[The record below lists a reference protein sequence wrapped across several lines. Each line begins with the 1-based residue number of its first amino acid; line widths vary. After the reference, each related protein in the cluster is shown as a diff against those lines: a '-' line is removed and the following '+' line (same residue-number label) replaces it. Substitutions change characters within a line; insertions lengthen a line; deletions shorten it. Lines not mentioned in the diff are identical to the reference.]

1 MSYDE
6 YDYRFSKR
14 EIKGRPQSA
23 GRSPAETKQQS
34 DQARAERVSMLPSN
48 FGAALELL
56 KSGHKVARTG
66 WNGKGMY
73 LWLEKGSHDFGNE
86 AQSYIN
92 GVRCSL
98 FERGDK
104 GTSTRMPHICMR
116 AADGSTVTG
125 WLASQ
130 TDMLAID
137 WVAV

>member
-1 MSYDE
+1 MSHDE
-6 YDYRFSKR
+6 FDYRLG
-14 EIKGRPQSA
+14 KGDRKKI
-23 GRSPAETKQQS
+23 PAK
-34 DQARAERVSMLPSN
+34 AAAERSSDGPTEAGELTTLPFN
-48 FGAALELL
+48 FGAALERL
-56 KSGHKVARTG
+56 KNGEKVARKG

-73 LWLEKGSHDFGNE
+73 LWLEKGSHDFGTD
-86 AQSYIN
+86 AVQSYI
-92 GVRCSL
+92 GGIRCSL

-116 AADGSTVTG
+116 AADGSTVSG

>member
-6 YDYRFSKR
+6 YDYRLGKNERKR
-14 EIKGRPQSA
+14 IPGRPQGQA
-23 GRSPAETKQQS
+23 GGHDAATETVEAETTS
-34 DQARAERVSMLPSN
+34 LPFS
-48 FGAALELL
+48 FGAALDRL
-56 KSGHKVARTG
+56 KNGEKVARKG

-73 LWLEKGSHDFGNE
+73 LWLEKGSHDFGTDAVQN
-86 AQSYIN
+86 YI
-92 GVRCSL
+92 GGIRCSL
-98 FERGDK
+98 FEKGDK

>member
-1 MSYDE
+1 MASE
-6 YDYRFSKR
+6 EFDYRL
-14 EIKGRPQSA
+14 GRGDRKKIPSTTQAQRSSDSEAQA
-23 GRSPAETKQQS
+23 GELTT
-34 DQARAERVSMLPSN
+34 LPFN
-48 FGAALELL
+48 FGAALERL
-56 KSGHKVARTG
+56 KNGEKVARKG

-73 LWLEKGSHDFGNE
+73 LWLEKGSHDFGTDAE
-86 AQSYIN
+86 QSYI
-92 GVRCSL
+92 GGIRCSL

-125 WLASQ
+125 RLASQ

>member
-1 MSYDE
+1 MSHDE
-6 YDYRFSKR
+6 FDYRLGKGERKR
-14 EIKGRPQSA
+14 IPSTTLAQRSSDSDTPA
-23 GRSPAETKQQS
+23 GELTT
-34 DQARAERVSMLPSN
+34 LPFN
-48 FGAALELL
+48 FGAALERL
-56 KSGHKVARTG
+56 KNGEKVARKG

-73 LWLEKGSHDFGNE
+73 LWLEKGSHDFGTD
-86 AQSYIN
+86 AVQSYIG

-98 FERGDK
+98 FENGDK

>member
-1 MSYDE
+1 MARE
-6 YDYRFSKR
+6 EFDYRLG
-14 EIKGRPQSA
+14 KGERKKV
-23 GRSPAETKQQS
+23 PATGS
-34 DQARAERVSMLPSN
+34 AERSSDSATETGEMTTLPFN
-48 FGAALELL
+48 FGAALERL
-56 KSGHKVARTG
+56 KNGEKVARRG
-66 WNGKGMY
+66 WNGKGMH
-73 LWLEKGSHDFGNE
+73 LWLEKGSHDFGTD
-86 AQSYIN
+86 AVQSYIG

-116 AADGSTVTG
+116 TADGATVTG

>member
-6 YDYRFSKR
+6 MYYRLCKDKR
-14 EIKGRPQSA
+14 KRIPATGNAKKSSGETVE
-23 GRSPAETKQQS
+23 AETTS
-34 DQARAERVSMLPSN
+34 LPFS
-48 FGAALELL
+48 FGAALDRL
-56 KSGHKVARTG
+56 KNGEKVARKG

-73 LWLEKGSHDFGNE
+73 LWLEKGSHDFGTD
-86 AQSYIN
+86 AVQSYIS
-92 GVRCSL
+92 GVRCTL
-98 FERGDK
+98 FENGDK
-104 GTSTRMPHICMR
+104 GTVTRMPHICMR

>member
-6 YDYRFSKR
+6 YDYRLGKR
-14 EIKGRPQSA
+14 KPTGRPQSA
-23 GRSPAETKQQS
+23 DHSGGAKVAASEPAS
-34 DQARAERVSMLPSN
+34 LPFS
-48 FGAALELL
+48 FGAALDRL
-56 KSGHKVARTG
+56 KNGEKVARKG

-73 LWLEKGSHDFGNE
+73 LWLEKGSHDFGGE
-86 AQSYIN
+86 AQSYI
-92 GVRCSL
+92 GGLRCSL
-98 FERGDK
+98 FEKGDK
-104 GTSTRMPHICMR
+104 GASTRMPHICMR

>member
-6 YDYRFSKR
+6 YDYRLSKR
-14 EIKGRPQSA
+14 PRKGL
-23 GRSPAETKQQS
+23 PAK
-34 DQARAERVSMLPSN
+34 AAAERSSEGPSETEATSLPFS
-48 FGAALELL
+48 FGNAIERL
-56 KSGHKVARTG
+56 KNGEKVARKG

-73 LWLEKGSHDFGNE
+73 LWLEKGSHDFGTD
-86 AQSYIN
+86 AVQSYIG
-92 GVRCSL
+92 GVRCTL
-98 FERGDK
+98 FEKGDK

-137 WVAV
+137 WVTA

>member
-1 MSYDE
+1 MARE
-6 YDYRFSKR
+6 EFDYRL
-14 EIKGRPQSA
+14 GRGERKKVPATGKTESSSDGPTEA
-23 GRSPAETKQQS
+23 GEMTA
-34 DQARAERVSMLPSN
+34 LPFN
-48 FGAALELL
+48 FGSALERL
-56 KSGHKVARTG
+56 KNGEKVARRG

-73 LWLEKGSHDFGNE
+73 LWLEKGSHDFG
-86 AQSYIN
+86 ADAVQSYIG

>member
-6 YDYRFSKR
+6 YDYRLGKGQGSKLAD
-14 EIKGRPQSA
+14 KAA
-23 GRSPAETKQQS
+23 GRISS
-34 DQARAERVSMLPSN
+34 DGPKEAGEVTTLPSN
-48 FGAALELL
+48 FGTALELL
-56 KSGHKVARTG
+56 KSGQKVARKG

-73 LWLEKGSHDFGNE
+73 LWLEKGSHDFGSE
-86 AQSYIN
+86 VQSYIG